1 MEDSGTKIMK
11 YAVLI
16 AIASGIAVSV
26 YLILAAKGES
36 YSALFI
42 RSHTNYIENGTV
54 TFTYGVDRF
63 GPAGERYDFRVMVRG
78 TEYYSKG
85 FDMQPGRMEENVT
98 LRLNETSFPVK
109 VQLVLRGSGGEVL
122 ETFFWL
128 NGAR

>member
-1 MEDSGTKIMK
+1 MEDTGTKIMK

-16 AIASGIAVSV
+16 AIGSGIAVSV
-26 YLILAAKGES
+26 YLILAARSES

-54 TFTYGVDRF
+54 SFTYGVDRF
-63 GPAGERYDFRVMVRG
+63 GPAGESYDFRVTVRG
-78 TEYYSKG
+78 TEYYKEG

-98 LRLNETSFPVK
+98 FRLNETTFPVK
-109 VQLVLRGSGGEVL
+109 VQLVLRGRGGEVL

-128 NGAR
+128 NGAG